1 MKKVEKKSKL
11 LENGMKQLAAM
22 SDNEMKKMFPQLSMI
37 SCCGARNRIFTLE
50 STFFLFMWQILSMT
64 SCVETVQRVLLRM
77 SFAGGSEVSASSSA
91 YCQARGRLPDKLFEK
106 ILSDTA
112 CVLEAK
118 VDRDRLWH
126 GKRVRVIDGT
136 SISMP
141 DTQKNQSVYPQP
153 SCQKPGC
160 GFPMMRILAVFSLA
174 SGALLSYVQ
183 GPLSDGENTLL
194 KKIIKTFS
202 SGDIILADRG
212 FCSFAI
218 FAELIAMS
226 VDALI
231 RMREKMIKNYVVV
244 HKLGKDDC
252 IIKWLRPVPLRN
264 ERHLPEALY
273 LRMTKYRIC
282 RPGFRTESVTVLTTL
297 TDHSNFPA
305 QEFAELYVRRWQAE
319 INLRYLKTTLGM
331 DILKCMSP
339 GMIKK
344 ELAMHL
350 IAYNLIRDL
359 MFQAAAAHSVQL
371 RSISFKYSMTII
383 NQWTPYIFMCPAEE
397 QREAL
402 IEEMLL
408 CIAKSKVPERPF
420 RREPRAVKRRPKP
433 YQLLTAPR
441 HIFVEIQHSKK
452 YKKQAKNQP

>member
-11 LENGMKQLAAM
+11 LEKGMKQLASM
-22 SDNEMKKMFPQLSMI
+22 SDAEMKKLFPQLSMI
-37 SCCGARNRIFTLE
+37 SCCGVRNRIFTLE

-77 SFAGGSEVSASSSA
+77 SFAGGSKASASSSA

-106 ILSDTA
+106 IFSDTA
-112 CVLEAK
+112 CVLEEK
-118 VDRDRLWH
+118 VDKDRLWY
-126 GKRVRVIDGT
+126 GKRVRVVDGT
-136 SISMP
+136 SISIP
-141 DTQKNQSVYPQP
+141 DTPENQTVYPQP

-183 GPLSDGENTLL
+183 GPLSDGENSLL

-202 SGDIILADRG
+202 PGDIILADRG

-231 RMREKMIKNYVVV
+231 RMREKIIKNYVVIR
-244 HKLGKDDC
+244 KFGKDDC
-252 IIKWLRPVPLRN
+252 IIKWLRPMPLRN
-264 ERHLPEALY
+264 EKHLPEALY

-297 TDHSNFPA
+297 TDHSSFPS

-319 INLRYLKTTLGM
+319 INLRHLKTTLGM
-331 DILKCMSP
+331 DILKCLSP
-339 GMIKK
+339 EMIKK

-359 MFQAAAAHSVQL
+359 MFQAAAVHSAQL

-383 NQWTPYIFMCPAEE
+383 NQWTPYIFMCLAEE
-397 QREAL
+397 QRETL
-402 IEEMLL
+402 IDEMLL

-441 HIFVEIQHSKK
+441 HIFVEIQHNKK
-452 YKKQAKNQP
+452 YKKQAQINP